1 MELKNIKGLRLAVV
15 GSRVF
20 DNYELLAN
28 TLEGYRDKVGLV
40 VSGGADG
47 ADKLGE
53 QWADRNRI
61 PKLIF
66 PADCN
71 THGKATGF
79 IRNQYIV
86 NNADA
91 GVAFWDNK
99 SKGTLSTIKLFE
111 KAEKPV
117 KTVIHEE
124 LPF

>member
-1 MELKNIKGLRLAVV
+1 MEIHNIEGIRIAII
-15 GSRVF
+15 GSRSF

-28 TLEGYRDKVGLV
+28 TLEDYKNKIGLV
-40 VSGGADG
+40 VSGGATG
-47 ADKLGE
+47 ADTFGE
-53 QWADRNRI
+53 QWADTNKI

-66 PADCN
+66 PADWN
-71 THGKATGF
+71 KHSKSAGF

-91 GVAFWDNK
+91 GIAFWDNK

-117 KTVIHEE
+117 KVIIYEE

>member
-1 MELKNIKGLRLAVV
+1 MKLENIKGIRLAII

-28 TLEGYRDKVGLV
+28 TLEVYRDKVGLV
-40 VSGGADG
+40 VSGGAEG

-53 QWADRNRI
+53 LWADRNKI

-66 PADCN
+66 PADRN
-71 THGKATGF
+71 THGKAAGF
-79 IRNQYIV
+79 ITNQYIV
-86 NNADA
+86 NNSDA

-111 KAEKPV
+111 KADKPV
-117 KTVIHEE
+117 KVVIHEE